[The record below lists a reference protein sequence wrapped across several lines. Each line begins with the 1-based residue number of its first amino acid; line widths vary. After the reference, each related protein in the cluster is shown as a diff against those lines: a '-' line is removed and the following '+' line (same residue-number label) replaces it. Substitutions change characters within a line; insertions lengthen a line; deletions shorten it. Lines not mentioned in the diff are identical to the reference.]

1 MYSREAKTFFWAT
14 LAVLLSTSV
23 AFGQTALTTL
33 EPAPS
38 TNVSVRQANVTIVPK
53 QIPGIGEAVSR
64 PVTGVA
70 KQQIERIVSAQLTAL
85 ARGDARSAFANL
97 SPATQAYFVGPSD
110 FLTMVGQEAAPI
122 LRTRSFSFVGTEMQ
136 GGVALQ
142 QVVLTDDQGRNWLAK
157 FQVQQQTNGEWRVK
171 SCVVGRVKGVLA

>member
-1 MYSREAKTFFWAT
+1 MYRREAKTSFLAT
-14 LAVLLSTSV
+14 LAILLSTGV
-23 AFGQTALTTL
+23 AFGQTTL
-33 EPAPS
+33 ATPEPAPS

-53 QIPGIGEAVSR
+53 QISGIADVVGK
-64 PVTGVA
+64 PVTGPA

-85 ARGDARSAFANL
+85 ARGDAQSAFANL
-97 SPATQAYFVGPSD
+97 SPATQAYFVGPGD

-136 GGVALQ
+136 GGLALQ

-157 FQVQQQTNGEWRVK
+157 FQVQQQANGEWRVK